1 MKKLRLYSM
10 LLLASLSLTACKG
23 AGTSASYDSVYM
35 ETKGA
40 MNTGLMMDGAMAE
53 DSYRSSEAKG
63 ISEKEVEMD
72 MEENPVNST
81 ERKLIKNVSMEVE
94 TTKFDEAIRII
105 NNSVTSFGGYVESSG
120 VSGHAILSNS
130 ERYANIRARI
140 PQEKLDDFL
149 EKAGEIGNVTYKN
162 ESIQDVSLQYADTE
176 DHIKTLET
184 EQKRLLALLEQAD
197 SIETIIA
204 VEERL
209 SAVRYELESY
219 QTQIKLYDN
228 KITYSTVQISL
239 NEVKIYSQQSEDGM
253 ITRISKGIKE
263 NFLFVGRTMENLVV
277 FLVSS
282 IPVILVLAAGFGI
295 GSQIVKQLWRRKKT
309 RKVKNEDE
317 IK

>member
-35 ETKGA
+35 ETIGA

-140 PQEKLDDFL
+140 PQE
-149 EKAGEIGNVTYKN
+149 
-162 ESIQDVSLQYADTE
+162 
-176 DHIKTLET
+176 
-184 EQKRLLALLEQAD
+184 
-197 SIETIIA
+197 
-204 VEERL
+204 
-209 SAVRYELESY
+209 
-219 QTQIKLYDN
+219 
-228 KITYSTVQISL
+228 
-239 NEVKIYSQQSEDGM
+239 
-253 ITRISKGIKE
+253 
-263 NFLFVGRTMENLVV
+263 
-277 FLVSS
+277 
-282 IPVILVLAAGFGI
+282 
-295 GSQIVKQLWRRKKT
+295 
-309 RKVKNEDE
+309 
-317 IK
+317 

>member
-1 MKKLRLYSM
+1 
-10 LLLASLSLTACKG
+10 
-23 AGTSASYDSVYM
+23 
-35 ETKGA
+35 
-40 MNTGLMMDGAMAE
+40 
-53 DSYRSSEAKG
+53 
-63 ISEKEVEMD
+63 MD

-176 DHIKTLET
+176 DHIKTLDT

-295 GSQIVKQLWRRKKT
+295 GSQIVKRLWRRKKT